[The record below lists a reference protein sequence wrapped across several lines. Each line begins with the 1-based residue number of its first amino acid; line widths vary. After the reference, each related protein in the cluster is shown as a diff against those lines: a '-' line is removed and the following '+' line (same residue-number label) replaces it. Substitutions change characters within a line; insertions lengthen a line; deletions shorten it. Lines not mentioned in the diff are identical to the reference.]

1 MLQLLCEGSSEIPA
15 EYSSKAHEAVPVSA
29 LQFTG
34 PCSALLLLSACT
46 GGWEGFFEVV
56 TLRRERMVLFLRG
69 LNKFQ

>member
-1 MLQLLCEGSSEIPA
+1 MKFLQNT
-15 EYSSKAHEAVPVSA
+15 AVKPTRLFLS
-29 LQFTG
+29 L